1 MGIAAVFVVS
11 STVGGG
17 QLLVI
22 GGHGVAAVFVVSS
35 TMGGGQWLVIGGHR
49 DSCCVCSE

>member
-1 MGIAAVFVVS
+1 MIGGHGVAAVFVVS

-22 GGHGVAAVFVVSS
+22 GGHVIAAVFVVSS
-35 TMGGGQWLVIGGHR
+35 TVGGGQ
-49 DSCCVCSE
+49 

>member
-1 MGIAAVFVVS
+1 MFVVS

-22 GGHGVAAVFVVSS
+22 GGHGIAAVFVVSS
-35 TMGGGQWLVIGGHR
+35 TVGGGQ
-49 DSCCVCSE
+49 

>member
-1 MGIAAVFVVS
+1 MIGDRWTLGIAAVFVVS

-35 TMGGGQWLVIGGHR
+35 TVGGGQ
-49 DSCCVCSE
+49 